1 AGKNHVSVDNDSE
14 ESTVGWNPIPLY
26 AGQIKPLH
34 RHTSP
39 SSTESSVKTE
49 VPIQRK
55 VKLPMILTPLPSAN
69 EDKFSSKINEEGADT
84 KDKSDT
90 NSDHSQHAQDIPKP
104 RMTEHDRPT
113 QGGTDSKTRQHKP
126 SAHYDITSPGL
137 RWTAYELRTEVT
149 QKTRKRYK
157 KKKNKLSQ
165 RADDVEEDNDEDDN
179 QRQSRSLVNY
189 AAIGAGVMVFLFIFA
204 ALARLWGIC
213 KKRCSGSTY
222 PDPGCNFNS
231 LPNISEQLSEE
242 EIIFERTN
250 LNCGTRTSRD
260 SATHK
265 PEPNPPSYQLAA
277 THFDAQSPWT
287 LRDTPASTPLMAVS
301 AECSDCSP
309 GENIC
314 VAVDIPEPNL
324 LSKKPTA
331 CTIVDLSE
339 SSPVSVVID
348 APESDSCVVVDIP
361 DLSSPDTSF
370 SCSCSSLKETPKS
383 TPLMAVSADC
393 SDSSP
398 RENICV
404 ADDIPE
410 PNLLSKEPPAC
421 TIVDLSE
428 SSPDSVVIDAPE
440 ADSVAVVDVPDLSSP
455 NTSFTCS
462 SLKDTPKST
471 PLMAVS
477 GCSMEKSCVTVD
489 IPVPNPVSE
498 EPASCIVDL
507 SETSPVCVVVD
518 APKVDSC
525 VAVIP
530 EMNSPDTSFTC
541 SSLFDDAFSWFSSSS
556 LTSVSSLDITSAE
569 PEASSLTLEPETYCS
584 SPTLNSTEAL
594 EPKLEI
600 TYHHAALATVE
611 QEVVIHARPSEPSI
625 PVTIE
630 PEITRGRNSL
640 NVNAKEFVPVD
651 FQNSAS
657 VSLFAQP
664 EHDVVPIASP
674 AQPRPVKKRRR
685 ARRRKNHS
693 QDLQQPKGILV
704 MQIGSPS
711 RIEPL

>member
-1 AGKNHVSVDNDSE
+1 
-14 ESTVGWNPIPLY
+14 
-26 AGQIKPLH
+26 
-34 RHTSP
+34 
-39 SSTESSVKTE
+39 
-49 VPIQRK
+49 
-55 VKLPMILTPLPSAN
+55 
-69 EDKFSSKINEEGADT
+69 
-84 KDKSDT
+84 
-90 NSDHSQHAQDIPKP
+90 
-104 RMTEHDRPT
+104 
-113 QGGTDSKTRQHKP
+113 
-126 SAHYDITSPGL
+126 
-137 RWTAYELRTEVT
+137 
-149 QKTRKRYK
+149 
-157 KKKNKLSQ
+157 
-165 RADDVEEDNDEDDN
+165 
-179 QRQSRSLVNY
+179 
-189 AAIGAGVMVFLFIFA
+189 
-204 ALARLWGIC
+204 
-213 KKRCSGSTY
+213 
-222 PDPGCNFNS
+222 
-231 LPNISEQLSEE
+231 
-242 EIIFERTN
+242 
-250 LNCGTRTSRD
+250 
-260 SATHK
+260 
-265 PEPNPPSYQLAA
+265 
-277 THFDAQSPWT
+277 
-287 LRDTPASTPLMAVS
+287 
-301 AECSDCSP
+301 
-309 GENIC
+309 
-314 VAVDIPEPNL
+314 
-324 LSKKPTA
+324 
-331 CTIVDLSE
+331 
-339 SSPVSVVID
+339 
-348 APESDSCVVVDIP
+348 
-361 DLSSPDTSF
+361 
-370 SCSCSSLKETPKS
+370 
-383 TPLMAVSADC
+383 MAVSADC

-471 PLMAVS
+471 SLMAVS

-489 IPVPNPVSE
+489 IPLPNPVSE

-630 PEITRGRNSL
+630 PESSL
-640 NVNAKEFVPVD
+640 PTAENQPLLETSLTTDPATPKQSSSFDLSP
-651 FQNSAS
+651 S
-657 VSLFAQP
+657 VSGESTHTVSLATEIVSSSQESCKTP
-664 EHDVVPIASP
+664 VAATDDVMLTIEDDEGEVFLPASNKSGAETIIMTLSSENAERATRFVESP
-674 AQPRPVKKRRR
+674 ASDTSGETTKPSTVEASGVTANVKDSCAENGNSDR
-685 ARRRKNHS
+685 
-693 QDLQQPKGILV
+693 
-704 MQIGSPS
+704 
-711 RIEPL
+711 

>member
-1 AGKNHVSVDNDSE
+1 
-14 ESTVGWNPIPLY
+14 
-26 AGQIKPLH
+26 
-34 RHTSP
+34 
-39 SSTESSVKTE
+39 
-49 VPIQRK
+49 
-55 VKLPMILTPLPSAN
+55 M
-69 EDKFSSKINEEGADT
+69 
-84 KDKSDT
+84 
-90 NSDHSQHAQDIPKP
+90 
-104 RMTEHDRPT
+104 
-113 QGGTDSKTRQHKP
+113 
-126 SAHYDITSPGL
+126 
-137 RWTAYELRTEVT
+137 
-149 QKTRKRYK
+149 
-157 KKKNKLSQ
+157 
-165 RADDVEEDNDEDDN
+165 
-179 QRQSRSLVNY
+179 
-189 AAIGAGVMVFLFIFA
+189 
-204 ALARLWGIC
+204 C

-250 LNCGTRTSRD
+250 LNCGTRTSKD

-287 LRDTPASTPLMAVS
+287 LRDTPTSTPLMAVS

-370 SCSCSSLKETPKS
+370 SCSSFKDTPKS
-383 TPLMAVSADC
+383 TPLMAVSAEY

-398 RENICV
+398 KENICV

-477 GCSMEKSCVTVD
+477 GCSMEKSCVTVH

-556 LTSVSSLDITSAE
+556 WTSVSSLDITSAE

-584 SPTLNSTEAL
+584 SLTLNSTEAL

-630 PEITRGRNSL
+630 PEFSL
-640 NVNAKEFVPVD
+640 P
-651 FQNSAS
+651 SAENQPMLESSLTIDPATPKQSSSFDLSPS
-657 VSLFAQP
+657 VSGESTHTVSLATEIVSSSQESCKTP
-664 EHDVVPIASP
+664 VAATDDVMLTIEDDEGEVFLPASNKSGAETIIMTLNSENAERATRFVESP
-674 AQPRPVKKRRR
+674 ASDTSGETTKPSTVEASGVTANVKDSCAENGNSDR
-685 ARRRKNHS
+685 
-693 QDLQQPKGILV
+693 
-704 MQIGSPS
+704 
-711 RIEPL
+711 

>member
-1 AGKNHVSVDNDSE
+1 
-14 ESTVGWNPIPLY
+14 
-26 AGQIKPLH
+26 
-34 RHTSP
+34 
-39 SSTESSVKTE
+39 
-49 VPIQRK
+49 
-55 VKLPMILTPLPSAN
+55 
-69 EDKFSSKINEEGADT
+69 
-84 KDKSDT
+84 
-90 NSDHSQHAQDIPKP
+90 
-104 RMTEHDRPT
+104 
-113 QGGTDSKTRQHKP
+113 
-126 SAHYDITSPGL
+126 
-137 RWTAYELRTEVT
+137 
-149 QKTRKRYK
+149 
-157 KKKNKLSQ
+157 
-165 RADDVEEDNDEDDN
+165 
-179 QRQSRSLVNY
+179 
-189 AAIGAGVMVFLFIFA
+189 
-204 ALARLWGIC
+204 
-213 KKRCSGSTY
+213 
-222 PDPGCNFNS
+222 
-231 LPNISEQLSEE
+231 
-242 EIIFERTN
+242 
-250 LNCGTRTSRD
+250 
-260 SATHK
+260 
-265 PEPNPPSYQLAA
+265 
-277 THFDAQSPWT
+277 
-287 LRDTPASTPLMAVS
+287 MAVS

-339 SSPVSVVID
+339 SSPVFVVID

-370 SCSCSSLKETPKS
+370 SCSSLKDTPKSTPLMAVSAGCSDSSPKENICVAVDIPEPNLLYKESTASTIVDLSESSPVSVAIDAPESDSCAVVDVPDLSSPDTSFSCSSLKETPKS

-630 PEITRGRNSL
+630 PESSLPTAENQPLLETSLTTDPATPKQSSSFDLSPSVSGESTHTVSLATEIVSSSQESCKTPVAATDDVMLTIEDDEGEVFLHASNKSRAETTIMSL
-640 NVNAKEFVPVD
+640 NSENEERVTQFVESLANDTSGETTKPSTVE
-651 FQNSAS
+651 AS
-657 VSLFAQP
+657 GVTAN
-664 EHDVVPIASP
+664 
-674 AQPRPVKKRRR
+674 VKDSCAENGNGDR
-685 ARRRKNHS
+685 
-693 QDLQQPKGILV
+693 
-704 MQIGSPS
+704 
-711 RIEPL
+711 

>member
-1 AGKNHVSVDNDSE
+1 
-14 ESTVGWNPIPLY
+14 
-26 AGQIKPLH
+26 
-34 RHTSP
+34 
-39 SSTESSVKTE
+39 
-49 VPIQRK
+49 
-55 VKLPMILTPLPSAN
+55 
-69 EDKFSSKINEEGADT
+69 
-84 KDKSDT
+84 
-90 NSDHSQHAQDIPKP
+90 
-104 RMTEHDRPT
+104 
-113 QGGTDSKTRQHKP
+113 
-126 SAHYDITSPGL
+126 
-137 RWTAYELRTEVT
+137 
-149 QKTRKRYK
+149 
-157 KKKNKLSQ
+157 
-165 RADDVEEDNDEDDN
+165 
-179 QRQSRSLVNY
+179 
-189 AAIGAGVMVFLFIFA
+189 
-204 ALARLWGIC
+204 
-213 KKRCSGSTY
+213 
-222 PDPGCNFNS
+222 
-231 LPNISEQLSEE
+231 
-242 EIIFERTN
+242 
-250 LNCGTRTSRD
+250 
-260 SATHK
+260 
-265 PEPNPPSYQLAA
+265 
-277 THFDAQSPWT
+277 
-287 LRDTPASTPLMAVS
+287 MAVS
-301 AECSDCSP
+301 AGCSDSSP
-309 GENIC
+309 KENIC

-324 LSKKPTA
+324 LYKESTA
-331 CTIVDLSE
+331 STIVDLSE

-361 DLSSPDTSF
+361 DLSSLDTSF
-370 SCSCSSLKETPKS
+370 SCSSLKETPKS

-455 NTSFTCS
+455 DTSFTCS

-489 IPVPNPVSE
+489 IPEPNPVSE

-630 PEITRGRNSL
+630 PESSL
-640 NVNAKEFVPVD
+640 PTAENQPLLETSLTTDPGTPKQSSSFD
-651 FQNSAS
+651 LSATVS
-657 VSLFAQP
+657 GESTHTVSLATEIVSSSQESCKTP
-664 EHDVVPIASP
+664 VAATDDVMLTIEDEEGEVFLHASNKSGAETIIMTLNSENAERATRFVESP
-674 AQPRPVKKRRR
+674 ASDTSGENTKPSTVEASGVTANVKDSCAENGNGDR
-685 ARRRKNHS
+685 
-693 QDLQQPKGILV
+693 
-704 MQIGSPS
+704 
-711 RIEPL
+711 

>member
-1 AGKNHVSVDNDSE
+1 
-14 ESTVGWNPIPLY
+14 
-26 AGQIKPLH
+26 
-34 RHTSP
+34 
-39 SSTESSVKTE
+39 
-49 VPIQRK
+49 
-55 VKLPMILTPLPSAN
+55 
-69 EDKFSSKINEEGADT
+69 
-84 KDKSDT
+84 
-90 NSDHSQHAQDIPKP
+90 
-104 RMTEHDRPT
+104 
-113 QGGTDSKTRQHKP
+113 
-126 SAHYDITSPGL
+126 
-137 RWTAYELRTEVT
+137 
-149 QKTRKRYK
+149 
-157 KKKNKLSQ
+157 
-165 RADDVEEDNDEDDN
+165 
-179 QRQSRSLVNY
+179 
-189 AAIGAGVMVFLFIFA
+189 
-204 ALARLWGIC
+204 
-213 KKRCSGSTY
+213 
-222 PDPGCNFNS
+222 
-231 LPNISEQLSEE
+231 
-242 EIIFERTN
+242 
-250 LNCGTRTSRD
+250 
-260 SATHK
+260 
-265 PEPNPPSYQLAA
+265 
-277 THFDAQSPWT
+277 
-287 LRDTPASTPLMAVS
+287 MAVS

-314 VAVDIPEPNL
+314 VAVNIPEQNL
-324 LSKKPTA
+324 LSKKPSA

-370 SCSCSSLKETPKS
+370 SCSSLKDTPKSTPLMAVSAGCSDSSPKENICVAVDIPEPNLLYKESTASTIVDLSESSPVSVVIDAPESDSCVVVDIPDLSSPDTSFSCSSLKETPKS

-428 SSPDSVVIDAPE
+428 SSPVSVVIDAPE
-440 ADSVAVVDVPDLSSP
+440 ADFGAVVDVPDLSSP
-455 NTSFTCS
+455 DTSFTCS
-462 SLKDTPKST
+462 SLKDTHKST

-477 GCSMEKSCVTVD
+477 GCSMEKNCVTVD
-489 IPVPNPVSE
+489 IPEPNPVSE

-584 SPTLNSTEAL
+584 SPTPNSTEAL

-611 QEVVIHARPSEPSI
+611 QEVVIDARPSEPSI

-630 PEITRGRNSL
+630 PESSLPTAENQPLLETSLTTDPATSKQSSSFDLSATVSGELTHIVSLATEIVSSSQEYCKTPVAATDDVMLTIEDEEGEVFLHASNKSGAETTIMSL
-640 NVNAKEFVPVD
+640 NSENEERVTQLVE
-651 FQNSAS
+651 
-657 VSLFAQP
+657 
-664 EHDVVPIASP
+664 SP
-674 AQPRPVKKRRR
+674 ANDTSGETTKPSTVEASGVTANVKDSCAENGNGDR
-685 ARRRKNHS
+685 
-693 QDLQQPKGILV
+693 
-704 MQIGSPS
+704 
-711 RIEPL
+711 